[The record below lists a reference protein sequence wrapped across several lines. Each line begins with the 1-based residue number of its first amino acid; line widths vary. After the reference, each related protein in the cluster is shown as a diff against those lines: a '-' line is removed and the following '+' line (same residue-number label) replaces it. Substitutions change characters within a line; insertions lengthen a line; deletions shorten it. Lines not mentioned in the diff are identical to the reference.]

1 MLDLTPSGDHAFAPG
16 PDNKKQTQDQNATT
30 SAADKS
36 SDASEGSTG
45 ADSGTPPPSAAKG
58 PIELT
63 SYEQAIVLLSD
74 KIGRARIAAALTA
87 SSNQPQMRVLGWVTV
102 GISAAATLLVTI
114 KSSMS
119 SPSPESSS
127 IPADSSK
134 GTWITWL
141 RNRALWPS
149 RSGMRRFIF
158 VFVGFL
164 AMILS
169 AVATALTSVK
179 QFYDPIT
186 AYKSSEVAL
195 LGLRGLH
202 DQVSLD
208 FVRTWDASKCAQVL
222 GDKELAADDR
232 WRSEL
237 QNREGTLQ
245 NLEAAV
251 IAASANLQDA
261 DISRSAGNGKA
272 AEPSGRVP
280 PTDRTGGQAGSP
292 ASPR

>member
-169 AVATALTSVK
+169 AMATALTSVK
-179 QFYDPIT
+179 
-186 AYKSSEVAL
+186 SSMIL
-195 LGLRGLH
+195 LPHIQRGCA
-202 DQVSLD
+202 
-208 FVRTWDASKCAQVL
+208 TWPQ
-222 GDKELAADDR
+222 
-232 WRSEL
+232 
-237 QNREGTLQ
+237 GT
-245 NLEAAV
+245 
-251 IAASANLQDA
+251 
-261 DISRSAGNGKA
+261 
-272 AEPSGRVP
+272 
-280 PTDRTGGQAGSP
+280 T
-292 ASPR
+292 